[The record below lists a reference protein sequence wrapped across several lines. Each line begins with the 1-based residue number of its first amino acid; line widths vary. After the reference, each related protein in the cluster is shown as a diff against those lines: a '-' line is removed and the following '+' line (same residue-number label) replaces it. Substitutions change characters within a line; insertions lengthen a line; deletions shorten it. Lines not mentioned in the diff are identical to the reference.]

1 MAAERYDVIFIG
13 TLQAGADPAQVRENM
28 ARLFKTEPARIEHL
42 FSGQPVTIKKGVDA
56 ATGRQYVDALAK
68 AGALADLAELIEAP
82 PAPASLLPPAS
93 DVKASPAPATPRG
106 APVTVPPA
114 IAARSAP
121 PQAPGYSV
129 AEPGVILVEV
139 ATPSPVRIDTAH
151 LSVAAAGELLVEP
164 SRVEAPTYDLSALS
178 LDPPGTQL
186 SEARPVPPPQYD
198 LSRLALE

>member
-1 MAAERYDVIFIG
+1 MKAERYDVIFLG
-13 TLQAGADPAQVRENM
+13 TLQPGADPAQVRENL
-28 ARLFKTEPARIEHL
+28 ARLFKTEPARIGHL

-56 ATGRQYVDALAK
+56 ATGRQYVAALAK
-68 AGALADLAELIEAP
+68 AGAVADLAELIEAP
-82 PAPASLLPPAS
+82 PAPVSSTAPTPAAKTPPAG
-93 DVKASPAPATPRG
+93 PAPRG

-114 IAARSAP
+114 IAARAAP

-129 AEPGVILVEV
+129 AAPGVMLVET
-139 ATPSPVRIDTAH
+139 TPPPPVRIDTAH

-164 SRVEAPTYDLSALS
+164 ARVEAPVYDLSGLT

-186 SEARPVPPPQYD
+186 SEARPVPPPQFD

>member
-1 MAAERYDVIFIG
+1 MTAERYDVIFIG
-13 TLQAGADPAQVRENM
+13 TLQPGADPAQVRENL

-56 ATGRQYVDALAK
+56 ATGRQYVAALAK
-68 AGALADLAELIEAP
+68 AGAVADLAELIEAP
-82 PAPASLLPPAS
+82 PAPASTPAAEPPRAS
-93 DVKASPAPATPRG
+93 AARG

-114 IAARSAP
+114 IAARAAP
-121 PQAPGYSV
+121 PEAPGYSV
-129 AEPGVILVEV
+129 AEPGAILVEV
-139 ATPSPVRIDTAH
+139 APPPPARIDTAH

-164 SRVEAPTYDLSALS
+164 VRVDTPVYDLSALT

-186 SEARPVPPPQYD
+186 SEPRSVPPPEFD

>member
-13 TLQAGADPAQVRENM
+13 ALQPGADPVQVRENM

-68 AGALADLAELIEAP
+68 AGAIADLAELIEAP
-82 PAPASLLPPAS
+82 PAPVPAPAPAS
-93 DVKASPAPATPRG
+93 DLKAPAAATPRG

-114 IAARSAP
+114 MAARSAP

-129 AEPGVILVEV
+129 AEPGVILVEA
-139 ATPSPVRIDTAH
+139 ATPPPVRIDTAH
-151 LSVAAAGELLVEP
+151 LSVAAVGELLVEP
-164 SRVEAPTYDLSALS
+164 SRVEAPAYDLSALT